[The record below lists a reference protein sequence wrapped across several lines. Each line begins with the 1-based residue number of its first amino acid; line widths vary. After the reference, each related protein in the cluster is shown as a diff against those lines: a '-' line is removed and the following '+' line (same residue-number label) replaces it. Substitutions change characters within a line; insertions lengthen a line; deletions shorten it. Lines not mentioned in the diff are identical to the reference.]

1 MDMFLSCLIYE
12 ALVLEYTSTTYG
24 RESALPSSSMPHT
37 ICLYYAF
44 PCMLLL
50 PYAMDQNATVRT
62 QMLPT
67 TLPSVIGRAVV
78 GTESTIAAIA
88 HALYIRNT

>member
-12 ALVLEYTSTTYG
+12 TLVLEYTSTNLG
-24 RESALPSSSMPHT
+24 REPAFPSSAMPHMV
-37 ICLYYAF
+37 CLHCAF

-50 PYAMDQNATVRT
+50 PYAMDQNATVRMHT
-62 QMLPT
+62 FPT
-67 TLPSVIGRAVV
+67 TLPIVTGRAVLE
-78 GTESTIAAIA
+78 TESTVVAIA